1 MSLTT
6 FVPDESFEQY
16 RERFTEH
23 FVMERTDE
31 GVLEVRMHTNG
42 GEAVW
47 SAELHRA
54 IGQVF
59 EAIGSDRDNEL
70 LIFTGT
76 GEHWL
81 QDVDAPS
88 FAAIEDDEEVFK
100 RKSFDMWYR
109 DGLRLLENLIWD
121 IDIPSIAV
129 VNGPGFHT
137 EFALLCDLTLC
148 AEDTYFIEPHLHIG
162 LAPGD
167 ALVRDLWAHADRGVV
182 ADSFTARVEPHGT
195 VMLKITAQSYVAA
208 TVPDPAA
215 PSAPPADAPVA
226 DPNFRYPYLS
236 DLAAT
241 FAENAL
247 GPIELNISNG
257 EGGAG
262 DGRAITLGDRHYGK
276 GLGVHAPS
284 DVRYDLGGTCTAFA
298 ADIGLDAE
306 VGQNGTAVF
315 QVWADGAL
323 IYDSGAL
330 HGDMAPVP
338 VYLDIPGVHEL
349 RLVVAP
355 VDWVT
360 DYAHADWA
368 DARVACRISSVD
380 G

>member
-100 RKSFDMWYR
+100 RKSFDIWYR

-167 ALVRDLWAHADRGVV
+167 AQFLVFQKLLGIKRANYAMYFSRRLNAERALEWGLVNEVLPRDELLPRARQLAARIMENDPTLRRITNHIVKRPWRKMLTEDFEMHFAHEMWQSLVHRH
-182 ADSFTARVEPHGT
+182 PHGF
-195 VMLKITAQSYVAA
+195 Q
-208 TVPDPAA
+208 PPRREPA
-215 PSAPPADAPVA
+215 
-226 DPNFRYPYLS
+226 R
-236 DLAAT
+236 
-241 FAENAL
+241 
-247 GPIELNISNG
+247 
-257 EGGAG
+257 
-262 DGRAITLGDRHYGK
+262 
-276 GLGVHAPS
+276 
-284 DVRYDLGGTCTAFA
+284 
-298 ADIGLDAE
+298 
-306 VGQNGTAVF
+306 
-315 QVWADGAL
+315 
-323 IYDSGAL
+323 
-330 HGDMAPVP
+330 
-338 VYLDIPGVHEL
+338 
-349 RLVVAP
+349 
-355 VDWVT
+355 
-360 DYAHADWA
+360 
-368 DARVACRISSVD
+368 
-380 G
+380 